1 MENDLLEKQKDWVQD
16 ILREQNYTIIVA
28 EMPIPNRAY
37 IAWYRFTII
46 KSNADMVSSVDI
58 SIKQKAPILI
68 PINDALQITR
78 ATEHTRHDLF
88 HIELLE
94 TPSLSD
100 RGNGYA
106 ILLLIY
112 GMSDL
117 KIKWPNIK
125 FFTLNDESLRNV
137 SIKNNIYNKLGFVFM
152 YEQSLG
158 NDKKG
163 TVIRKDTKKILNF
176 NIETIEHWVGVRCL
190 RIINKLRN
198 NWGMK
203 PINYDDEDDDD
214 ADDDYIGEG
223 KQKNKKN
230 KKTKNKKN
238 KKTKNKKTEKQKN
251 KNKKTKKQ
259 KNKKNKKTKN
269 KK

>member
-28 EMPIPNRAY
+28 EMPILSRAY

-46 KSNADMVSSVDI
+46 KSNTDMVSSVDI

-137 SIKNNIYNKLGFVFM
+137 YIKNNIYNKLGFVFM

-203 PINYDDEDDDD
+203 PINYDDDDDDDADD

-223 KQKNKKN
+223 KQKKQKN
-230 KKTKNKKN
+230 KKQKK
-238 KKTKNKKTEKQKN
+238 Q

-259 KNKKNKKTKN
+259 KNKKQKKTKKQKTKKTKN
-269 KK
+269 INFI